1 MKFEQIPLLKFPH
14 MKAYHKGA
22 NFERKVKKIFEENGY
37 TVVRSAGSHTKAD
50 ILIKELNLS
59 VQCKA
64 LKSFSAY
71 RLMEGADA
79 LVVKANYKKPLIV
92 LPLERFL
99 TLLRG
104 GQ

>member
-1 MKFEQIPLLKFPH
+1 MNTYK
-14 MKAYHKGA
+14 KGA
-22 NFERKVKKIFEENGY
+22 NFEREVKKFFESKGY
-37 TVVRSAGSHTKAD
+37 TVIRSAGSHSKTD

-79 LVVKANYKKPLIV
+79 LAVKANRKEPLIV
-92 LPLERFL
+92 IPLRKFL
-99 TLLRG
+99 EVLG
-104 GQ
+104 